1 MFISVL
7 RRLQRIPI
15 KGLLLALLVAALPF
29 AAGSRDLG
37 PSLRSQSVSEPRDS
51 YEEPQK
57 VLEVTGVKPGMTIG
71 EVGAGGGHFTVI
83 LARAVGRKGRIYAND
98 ILPSALEK
106 IDRRSVDE
114 GFTNI
119 ETILGAVDDPRFPRA
134 ALDMVFMVDCFH
146 EFEKPIELLAN
157 LLPSLKPGATVVIM
171 DRDPA
176 RARHS
181 GEHLYTQDEMAE
193 TIGRSV
199 FELARTETFLRYHN
213 LYILKARK

>member
-1 MFISVL
+1 MFMSVK
-7 RRLQRIPI
+7 RRLQSIPI
-15 KGLLLALLVAALPF
+15 QGLLLALLVTALPF
-29 AAGSRDLG
+29 AATSRDFRPDAG
-37 PSLRSQSVSEPRDS
+37 SQAASEPRDS
-51 YEEPQK
+51 YEQPQK

-71 EVGAGGGHFTVI
+71 EVGAGGGHFTVL

-98 ILPSALEK
+98 ILRSAIEK
-106 IDRRSVDE
+106 IDRRSADE

-119 ETILGAVDDPRFPRA
+119 ETILGAVDDPRFPRG
-134 ALDMVFMVDCFH
+134 ALDMVFMVNCFH

-171 DRDPA
+171 DRDPT

-181 GEHLYTQDEMAE
+181 GEHLYTQEEMAE

-199 FELARTETFLRYHN
+199 FALVRTETFLPYHN
-213 LYILKARK
+213 LYILKARQ